1 MKTFRSKRKFNT
13 IFEFY
18 KSTIA
23 INFAVSILVFLF
35 GGFDG
40 FYNSILSFGFILS
53 VLFKEI
59 YRKNEYLFYYN
70 IGISKI
76 QLLVFSFIM
85 NTLFSG
91 LLLVIINFIFK

>member
-1 MKTFRSKRKFNT
+1 MKKYLLKRKFNT

-23 INFAVSILVFLF
+23 INFAVSILGFLF
-35 GGFDG
+35 GGFNG
-40 FYNSILSFGFILS
+40 FILMIMSFGFILS

-59 YRKNEYLFYYN
+59 YRKNDYLFYFN
-70 IGISKI
+70 NGISKI
-76 QLLVFSFIM
+76 QLLGFSFFM
-85 NTLFSG
+85 NTFSSG